1 MLWSPSLEPQS
12 CSLTIQSIAGGGKPG
27 FVIGNVFIVIPLVT
41 VFSHWYLM
49 VSFLFL
55 SSIACL
61 AALNRFRD
69 CFRLVSEELDQDSKN
84 PDLYILRARL
94 YEHFSQVGAPTLPMV
109 C

>member
-1 MLWSPSLEPQS
+1 
-12 CSLTIQSIAGGGKPG
+12 
-27 FVIGNVFIVIPLVT
+27 
-41 VFSHWYLM
+41 M
-49 VSFLFL
+49 VSFLFLFL

-109 C
+109 CWLQGIFTEQSFLVL